1 MHPGKLSIIL
11 LAYQSEKRLEK
22 AVTEIDTSLSAA
34 GIPHEIVI
42 IDDGSTDQSFAKAR
56 ELAQRMENIS
66 AYSLSRNYTSPM
78 AQFAGLEMCTG
89 QCACPMPDDGQRPI
103 AHIIDM
109 YRLWEKGHKII
120 LGYREGRD
128 DGRVNDFFSNGYYS
142 FMNRFS
148 EITFPPGGSDGYL
161 IDREIIDLLNTRI
174 SKRNTTPVIELLK
187 LGYGTVFVPYRRPQR
202 AGKSRWTLRKKINLA
217 LNTFFAS
224 SIFPLRMITWLGL
237 IIFCFSLL
245 AILLIIAAKLF
256 SDNTLFGFPIQ
267 GWTTI
272 VVLMTMFNGIL
283 MLSIGVVS
291 EYLWRIYEEV
301 KQRPPYII
309 RDKHPS

>member
-42 IDDGSTDQSFAKAR
+42 IDDGSTDQSFATAR
-56 ELAQRMENIS
+56 ELALRMENIS

-187 LGYGTVFVPYRRPQR
+187 LGYSTVFVPYQRPQR

-267 GWTTI
+267 GWTTL

-309 RDKHPS
+309 RVKHPS

>member
-187 LGYGTVFVPYRRPQR
+187 LGYSTVFVPYQRPQR

>member
-56 ELAQRMENIS
+56 ELAMRMENIS

-187 LGYGTVFVPYRRPQR
+187 LGYGTVFVPYQRPQR

>member
-1 MHPGKLSIIL
+1 MNQGKLSIIL
-11 LAYQSEKRLEK
+11 LAYQSEHRLEK
-22 AVTEIDTSLSAA
+22 AVTEIDTALSAA
-34 GIPHEIVI
+34 SIPHEIVI
-42 IDDGSTDQSFAKAR
+42 IDDGSTDKSFVKAL
-56 ELAQRMENIS
+56 ELAQRIENIS
-66 AYSLSRNYTSPM
+66 AYRLSRNYTSPM

-89 QCACPMPDDGQRPI
+89 QCACPMHDDGQRPI

-128 DGRVNDFFSNGYYS
+128 DGKVNDFFSNGYYS

-161 IDREIIDLLNTRI
+161 VDREIIDLLNTRI

-187 LGYGTVFVPYRRPQR
+187 LGYSTVFVPYQRPQR

-309 RDKHPS
+309 CDKHPS

>member
-34 GIPHEIVI
+34 GIPHEILI
-42 IDDGSTDQSFAKAR
+42 IDDGSTDQSYATAL

-66 AYSLSRNYTSPM
+66 AYRLSRNYTSPM

-120 LGYREGRD
+120 LGYREGRN
-128 DGRVNDFFSNGYYS
+128 DGRMNDFFSNGYYS

-161 IDREIIDLLNTRI
+161 VDREIIDILNTRI

-187 LGYGTVFVPYRRPQR
+187 LGYSTVFVPYQRPQR

-245 AILLIIAAKLF
+245 AILLIIAAKIF

-267 GWTTI
+267 GWTTL

>member
-22 AVTEIDTSLSAA
+22 AVTEIDTSLSVA

-187 LGYGTVFVPYRRPQR
+187 LGYSTVFVPYQRPQR

-267 GWTTI
+267 GWTTL

>member
-56 ELAQRMENIS
+56 ELAQRIENIS

-103 AHIIDM
+103 AHIIEM

-187 LGYGTVFVPYRRPQR
+187 LGYSTVFVPYQRPQR

-267 GWTTI
+267 GWTTL

>member
-56 ELAQRMENIS
+56 ELAQRIENIS

-187 LGYGTVFVPYRRPQR
+187 LGYSTVFVPYQRPQR

>member
-187 LGYGTVFVPYRRPQR
+187 LGYSTVFVPYQRPQR

-267 GWTTI
+267 GWTTL

>member
-1 MHPGKLSIIL
+1 MHNGKLSILL

-22 AVTEIDTSLSAA
+22 AVTEIDSSLSAA
-34 GIPHEIVI
+34 GIAHEIVI
-42 IDDGSTDQSFAKAR
+42 IDDGSTDQSFAKAL
-56 ELAQRMENIS
+56 ELAARMENIS
-66 AYSLSRNYTSPM
+66 AYRLSRNYTSPM

-161 IDREIIDLLNTRI
+161 VDREIIDILNTRI

-187 LGYGTVFVPYRRPQR
+187 LGYSTIFVPYQRPQR

-245 AILLIIAAKLF
+245 AILLIIAAKIF

-267 GWTTI
+267 GWTTL

>member
-1 MHPGKLSIIL
+1 MNQGKLSIIL

-22 AVTEIDTSLSAA
+22 AVTDIDTSLSAA

-42 IDDGSTDQSFAKAR
+42 IDDGSTDRSYAKAL

-66 AYSLSRNYTSPM
+66 AYRLSRNYTSPM

-120 LGYREGRD
+120 LGYREGRN
-128 DGRVNDFFSNGYYS
+128 DGRLNDFFSNGYYS

-161 IDREIIDLLNTRI
+161 IDREIIDVLNTRI

-187 LGYGTVFVPYRRPQR
+187 LGYGTVFVPYQRPQR

-245 AILLIIAAKLF
+245 AILVIIAAKIF

-267 GWTTI
+267 GWTTL

>member
-1 MHPGKLSIIL
+1 MNHGKLSIIL

-22 AVTEIDTSLSAA
+22 AVTEIDTSLTAA

-42 IDDGSTDQSFAKAR
+42 IDDGSTDQSYAIAL
-56 ELAQRMENIS
+56 ELAQRLENIS

-120 LGYREGRD
+120 LGYREGRN

-161 IDREIIDLLNTRI
+161 VDREIIDILNTRI

-187 LGYGTVFVPYRRPQR
+187 LGYSTIFVPYQRPQR

-245 AILLIIAAKLF
+245 AILLIIAAKIF

-267 GWTTI
+267 GWTTL

>member
-11 LAYQSEKRLEK
+11 LAYQSEKRLDK
-22 AVTEIDTSLSAA
+22 AVSEIDTALSAA
-34 GIPHEIVI
+34 SIPHEIVI
-42 IDDGSTDQSFAKAR
+42 IDDGSTDQSYAKAL
-56 ELAQRMENIS
+56 ELAERMENIS
-66 AYSLSRNYTSPM
+66 AYRLSRNYTSPM

-161 IDREIIDLLNTRI
+161 VDREIIDILNTRI

-187 LGYGTVFVPYRRPQR
+187 LGYSTVFVPYQRPQR

-245 AILLIIAAKLF
+245 AILLIIAAKIF

-267 GWTTI
+267 GWTTL

>member
-187 LGYGTVFVPYRRPQR
+187 LGYGTVFVPYQRPQR

>member
-1 MHPGKLSIIL
+1 M
-11 LAYQSEKRLEK
+11 
-22 AVTEIDTSLSAA
+22 
-34 GIPHEIVI
+34 I
-42 IDDGSTDQSFAKAR
+42 IDDGSTDQSYAKAL

-66 AYSLSRNYTSPM
+66 AYRLSRNYTSPM

-120 LGYREGRD
+120 LGYREGRN
-128 DGRVNDFFSNGYYS
+128 DGKINDFFSNGYYS

-161 IDREIIDLLNTRI
+161 VDREIIDILNTRI

-187 LGYGTVFVPYRRPQR
+187 LGYSTVFVPYQRPQR

-267 GWTTI
+267 GWTTL

>member
-1 MHPGKLSIIL
+1 MNHGKLSIIL
-11 LAYQSEKRLEK
+11 LAYQSENRLEK
-22 AVTEIDTSLSAA
+22 AVSDIHSALTTA
-34 GIPHEIVI
+34 AIPHEIVI
-42 IDDGSTDQSFAKAR
+42 IDDGSTDHSFAKAS
-56 ELAQRMENIS
+56 ELAQHLGYIS
-66 AYSLSRNYTSPM
+66 AYRLSRNYTSPM

-128 DGRVNDFFSNGYYS
+128 DGRVNDFFSNSYYS

-161 IDREIIDLLNTRI
+161 VDREVIDILNTRI

-187 LGYGTVFVPYRRPQR
+187 LGYSTVFVPYQRPQR

-237 IIFCFSLL
+237 LIFCISLL
-245 AILLIIAAKLF
+245 AILLIIVAKIF

-267 GWTTI
+267 GWTTL

-309 RDKHPS
+309 RDKHTS

>member
-42 IDDGSTDQSFAKAR
+42 IDDGSTDQSFATAR
-56 ELAQRMENIS
+56 ELALRMENIS

-187 LGYGTVFVPYRRPQR
+187 LGYSTVFVPYQRPQR

>member
-187 LGYGTVFVPYRRPQR
+187 LGYSTVFVPYQRPQR

-245 AILLIIAAKLF
+245 AILLIIAAKIF

-267 GWTTI
+267 GWTTL

>member
-22 AVTEIDTSLSAA
+22 AVTEIDTSLSSA
-34 GIPHEIVI
+34 GIPHEIII

-187 LGYGTVFVPYRRPQR
+187 LGYSTVFVPYQRPQR

>member
-1 MHPGKLSIIL
+1 MLPGKLSIIL

-56 ELAQRMENIS
+56 ELALRMENIS

-187 LGYGTVFVPYRRPQR
+187 LGYSTVFVPYQRPQR

-267 GWTTI
+267 GWTTL

>member
-22 AVTEIDTSLSAA
+22 AVTEIDTSLSVA

-56 ELAQRMENIS
+56 ELAQRIENIS

-187 LGYGTVFVPYRRPQR
+187 LGYSTVFVPYQRPQR

>member
-1 MHPGKLSIIL
+1 MLPGKLSIIL

-56 ELAQRMENIS
+56 ELALRMENIS

-120 LGYREGRD
+120 LGYREGRN
-128 DGRVNDFFSNGYYS
+128 DGRMNDFFSNGYYS

-161 IDREIIDLLNTRI
+161 VDREIIDILNTRI

-187 LGYGTVFVPYRRPQR
+187 LGYSTVFVPYQRPQR

-245 AILLIIAAKLF
+245 AILLIIAAKIF

-267 GWTTI
+267 GWTTL

>member
-1 MHPGKLSIIL
+1 MNHGKLSIIL

-22 AVTEIDTSLSAA
+22 AVNEIDSSLSAA

-42 IDDGSTDQSFAKAR
+42 IDDGSTDKSYFKAL
-56 ELAQRMENIS
+56 ELAERLQNIS
-66 AYSLSRNYTSPM
+66 AYRLSRNYTSPM

-89 QCACPMPDDGQRPI
+89 QCACPVPDDGQRPI

-120 LGYREGRD
+120 LGYRESRN
-128 DGRVNDFFSNGYYS
+128 DGGVNDFFSNSYYS

-161 IDREIIDLLNTRI
+161 VDREIIDILNTQI

-187 LGYGTVFVPYRRPQR
+187 LGFSTVFVPYQRPQR
-202 AGKSRWTLRKKINLA
+202 EGKSRWTLRKKINLA

>member
-78 AQFAGLEMCTG
+78 AQFAGLELCTG

-187 LGYGTVFVPYRRPQR
+187 LGYGTVFVPYQRPQR

>member
-1 MHPGKLSIIL
+1 MLPGKLSIIL

-56 ELAQRMENIS
+56 ELALRMENIS

-187 LGYGTVFVPYRRPQR
+187 LGYSTVFVPYQRPQR

>member
-22 AVTEIDTSLSAA
+22 AVTEIDTFLSAA

-42 IDDGSTDQSFAKAR
+42 IDDGSTDQSFATAR

-187 LGYGTVFVPYRRPQR
+187 LGYSTVFVPYQRPQR

-267 GWTTI
+267 GWTTL

>member
-42 IDDGSTDQSFAKAR
+42 IDDGSTDQSFATAR
-56 ELAQRMENIS
+56 ELALRMENIS

-187 LGYGTVFVPYRRPQR
+187 LGYSTVFVPYQRPQR

-267 GWTTI
+267 GWTTL

>member
-56 ELAQRMENIS
+56 ELALRMENIS

-187 LGYGTVFVPYRRPQR
+187 LGYSTVFVPYQRPQR

-267 GWTTI
+267 GWTTL

>member
-1 MHPGKLSIIL
+1 MNQGKLSIIL
-11 LAYQSEKRLEK
+11 LAYQSENRLEK

-42 IDDGSTDQSFAKAR
+42 IDDGSTDHSYAKAL
-56 ELAQRMENIS
+56 ELAKRMENIS
-66 AYSLSRNYTSPM
+66 AYRLSRNYTSPM

-120 LGYREGRD
+120 LGYREGRN
-128 DGRVNDFFSNGYYS
+128 DGSVNDFFSNGYYS

-161 IDREIIDLLNTRI
+161 VDREIIDVLNMRI

-187 LGYGTVFVPYRRPQR
+187 LGYSTVFVPYQRPQR
-202 AGKSRWTLRKKINLA
+202 AGKSRWTVRKKINLA

-237 IIFCFSLL
+237 IIFFFSLL
-245 AILLIIAAKLF
+245 AILLIIAAKIF